1 MKRKFDFIP
10 EDEDTGDIGFVPDFE
25 DDSEEEDCPYLDILA
40 SIAFQDKPFGILW
53 SKDKVN
59 EFLKARGYKLIDR
72 KNKDTGDEYTIAVK
86 PDSSS
91 IPDDG
96 HGNTK
101 EVFDSEMQ
109 DIIMRWI
116 LRIAKEND
124 ERDTK

>member
-1 MKRKFDFIP
+1 MKDIFNFVP
-10 EDEDTGDIGFVPDFE
+10 EDEDYNADFYP
-25 DDSEEEDCPYLDILA
+25 DSEEESCSYLDILA

-72 KNKDTGDEYTIAVK
+72 KNKDTGEDYTIAVK

-124 ERDTK
+124 E